1 MSELKKTGIVLTKG
15 SSISLTKNDVPF
27 KKIMIGLNWGAIGSV
42 QAVEEKKG
50 FFGKLFGSASSSTPT
65 QQKIQV
71 DLDGSVTVFDGN
83 KELETICFSNLSSK
97 NGSIRHSGDDT
108 RGDSDGDDGIDN
120 ETISINLENI
130 REDATSIFV
139 YLNSYRGQHFGEIP
153 YSKIRLFDDTDKI
166 LASYN
171 LSQNSEFD
179 GKVSMIMAKLVKE
192 NNTWKFVALGNAIN
206 EKKIADTIQHIKNNL
221 I

>member
-1 MSELKKTGIVLTKG
+1 MCIFDNS
-15 SSISLTKNDVPF
+15 
-27 KKIMIGLNWGAIGSV
+27 GAIGSV
-42 QAVEEKKG
+42 QQEEKKG
-50 FFGKLFGSASSSTPT
+50 FFGKLFGSGNSSSNV
-65 QQKIQV
+65 QKVQV
-71 DLDGSVTVFDGN
+71 DLDGSVTVFAGN
-83 KELETICFSNLSSK
+83 KELETICFSNLSSS

-120 ETISINLENI
+120 ETISINLETI
-130 REDATSIFV
+130 REDATSVFI
-139 YLNSYRGQHFGEIP
+139 YLNSFRGQHFGEIP
-153 YSKIRLFDDTDKI
+153 YSKIRLFDDTDKV

-171 LSQNSEFD
+171 LSQNSEYD

-206 EKKIADTIQHIKNNL
+206 EKKIADTIQHIKANL

>member
-15 SSISLTKNDVPF
+15 SSISLTKNDIPF
-27 KKIMIGLNWGAIGSV
+27 KKIMIGLNWGAIGNA
-42 QAVEEKKG
+42 QQEEKKG
-50 FFGKLFGSASSSTPT
+50 FFGNLFGSGNSSSNV
-65 QQKIQV
+65 QKTQV
-71 DLDGSVTVFDGN
+71 DLDGSVTVFAGN
-83 KELETICFSNLSSK
+83 KELETICFSNLSSS

-120 ETISINLENI
+120 ETISINLETI
-130 REDATSIFV
+130 REDATSIFI

-153 YSKIRLFDDTDKI
+153 YSKIKLFDDTDKV

-171 LSQNSEFD
+171 LSQNSEYD

-206 EKKIADTIQHIKNNL
+206 EKKIADTIQHIKANL